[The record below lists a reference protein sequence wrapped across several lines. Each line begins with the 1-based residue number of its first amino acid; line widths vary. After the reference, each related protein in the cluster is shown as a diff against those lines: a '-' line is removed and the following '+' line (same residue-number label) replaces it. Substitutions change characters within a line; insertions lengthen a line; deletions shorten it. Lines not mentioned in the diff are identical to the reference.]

1 MKHSL
6 RTLRAFKAK
15 DKPLTWLT
23 CYDFSFAS
31 VLEQTD
37 LDLILVGDSGGMV
50 SLGYLDTVPVTMDE
64 MISMASA
71 VRRGAPNKFI
81 VGDMPK
87 GSYEVSNEVAVNNA
101 MRFMKESG
109 CDAVKLEGGVRVAE
123 RILAITSSGIP
134 VIGHLGLTPQS
145 SSSLG
150 GYRVIGRSDS
160 EIEDL
165 LFSMKSVQE
174 SGAFAVLL
182 EAVPPKLALKA
193 SKASSLITF
202 GIGAGPSVDGQLLIL
217 HDLLGLF
224 PTFRPKFAKCFIP
237 QALVRYSSEKVHE
250 VNLKNSD
257 SSFKPIDGLWE
268 ISRIAID
275 IYIEETR
282 NRVFPGD
289 KFSYKD

>member
-6 RTLRAFKAK
+6 RTLRAFKAES
-15 DKPLTWLT
+15 KPLTWLT

-31 VLEQTD
+31 VLEETE

-50 SLGYLDTVPVTMDE
+50 SLGYLDTIPVTMDE
-64 MISMASA
+64 MISMASS

-81 VGDMPK
+81 VGDLPK

-109 CDAVKLEGGVRVAE
+109 CDAVKLEGGERVSE
-123 RILAITSSGIP
+123 RILALTSSGIP

-145 SSSLG
+145 SSLLG
-150 GYRVIGRSDS
+150 GYRVVGRSDS

-165 LFSMKSVQE
+165 KNSMKSIQD

-182 EAVPPKLALKA
+182 EAVPPKLALEL

-237 QALVRYSSEKVHE
+237 QAVVKYSSDNQY
-250 VNLKNSD
+250 NLNAKESLSD
-257 SSFKPIDGLWE
+257 FKPIDGLWE
-268 ISRIAID
+268 ISRIAVE
-275 IYIEETR
+275 IYINETR
-282 NRVFPGD
+282 NRIFPD
-289 KFSYKD
+289 QEFSYKD